1 MSFSDGSSAQPRAAA
16 PPPALVVIGTSMGG
30 LRALELVFS
39 ELGAD
44 FPLPIAVVQHRGTE
58 SESQLAL
65 LLQLHC
71 ALPVSEAGD
80 KEPMNGGHVY
90 LAPPDY
96 HLLVDDGRF
105 ALSTEGR
112 VLHARP
118 SIDVLFESAAD
129 SYRDRVLALVLTG
142 ASSDG
147 SHGAAR
153 IRERGGRV
161 VAQDPE
167 TAEAPLMPRSAIV
180 AGAVDEV
187 LPLTQIGAF
196 LNAVTQSYR

>member
-1 MSFSDGSSAQPRAAA
+1 VKLPWAGGSL
-16 PPPALVVIGTSMGG
+16 PPPSLVVVGTSLGG
-30 LRALELVFS
+30 LHALEKVLRELEPDFS
-39 ELGAD
+39 
-44 FPLPIAVVQHRGTE
+44 LPIAVVQHRGIE
-58 SESQLAL
+58 AQDQLAL
-65 LLQLHC
+65 MLQLHC

-96 HLLVDDGRF
+96 HLLIDEGRF

-129 SYRDRVLALVLTG
+129 CYRDRVLALLLTG
-142 ASSDG
+142 ASADG
-147 SHGAAR
+147 THGATR
-153 IRERGGRV
+153 VRSRGGRV
-161 VAQDPE
+161 VAQDPA
-167 TAEAPLMPRSAIV
+167 TAEAPEMPGAAIA

-187 LPLTQIGAF
+187 LPLEQIGAY
-196 LNAVTQSYR
+196 LNAVTLAYR